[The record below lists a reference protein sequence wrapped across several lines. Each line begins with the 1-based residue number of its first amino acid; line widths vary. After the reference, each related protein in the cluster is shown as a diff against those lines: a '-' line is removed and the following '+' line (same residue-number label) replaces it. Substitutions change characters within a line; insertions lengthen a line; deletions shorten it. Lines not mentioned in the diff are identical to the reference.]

1 MSSAH
6 IIFLHGDDPAGIT
19 ERVHTLCASLGDP
32 SMADLNLTTLD
43 GRVCDENDI
52 RNAALAIPFLADH
65 RLVIVQNALT
75 KINQDSQK
83 KRFTALL
90 DEIPPSTQL
99 VLIIPD
105 ETAWLKDKDT
115 GRWEKSWKVLSAS
128 HFLVK
133 WAKENPA
140 KVSDEGFRLPEQKE
154 MPGWIIAE
162 AKKQG
167 GQLTPGAASELAEF
181 TGSETQIA
189 RLEITKLLNYV
200 NYERAVTED
209 DVDAVSI
216 QQNQA
221 TVFQLNDAIA
231 NGEKGAALH
240 LLRQVLETDDPIR
253 IFANI
258 VGHFRRLL
266 LIKDALQ
273 RGEASNSISASF
285 KVYGKNLD
293 GILSQCRRFTI
304 DELKKDYRRLSDLD
318 FEIKNGITP
327 ADLAI
332 ELFLMDLK
340 PART

>member
-1 MSSAH
+1 MSPAH
-6 IIFLHGDDPAGIT
+6 IFFLHGDDPAGIT
-19 ERVHTLCASLGDP
+19 ERVNALSALLGDP
-32 SMADLNLTTLD
+32 SLADLNLTNLD

-65 RLVIVQNALT
+65 RLVIVQYALSRLG
-75 KINQDSQK
+75 QDSQK
-83 KRFTALL
+83 KRFAALL

-105 ETAWLKDKDT
+105 EPSWSKDAGGK
-115 GRWEKSWKVLSAS
+115 WERGWKVLSAS

-133 WAKENPA
+133 WAKENTS
-140 KVSDEGFRLPEQKE
+140 KVSDEGFRLPDQKE

-189 RLEITKLLNYV
+189 RLEITKLLSYV
-200 NYERAVTED
+200 NYERPVTEE

-216 QQNQA
+216 HQNQA
-221 TVFQLNDAIA
+221 TVYQLNDAIA
-231 NGEKGAALH
+231 IGEKGTALH
-240 LLRQVLETDDPIR
+240 LLQQVLETDDPIR
-253 IFANI
+253 IFASI

-266 LIKDALQ
+266 LIKDAVQ
-273 RGEASNSISASF
+273 RGESSNAISSSF
-285 KVYGKNLD
+285 KIFGKNLE
-293 GILSQCRRFTI
+293 GMLNQCRRFSL
-304 DELKKDYRRLSDLD
+304 DELKKAYRRLSDLD

-332 ELFLMDLK
+332 ELFLMELK
-340 PART
+340 TTKT

>member
-6 IIFLHGDDPAGIT
+6 IFFLHGDDEAGIT
-19 ERVHTLCASLGDP
+19 ERVNVLSGLLGDP
-32 SMADLNLTTLD
+32 SLADLNLTTLD

-52 RNAALAIPFLADH
+52 RNAALAIPFLSDH
-65 RLVIVQNALT
+65 RLVIVQNALSR
-75 KINQDSQK
+75 INQDSQK

-105 ETAWLKDKDT
+105 ETAWVKDKDT
-115 GRWEKSWKVLSAS
+115 GRWEKSWKVLSSS

-133 WAKENPA
+133 WAKENSS
-140 KVSDEGFRLPEQKE
+140 KISDEGFRLPEQKE
-154 MPGWIIAE
+154 MPGWIISE

-167 GQLTPGAASELAEF
+167 GLFTPGAASELAEF
-181 TGSETQIA
+181 TGSETQLA

-200 NYERAVTED
+200 NFERAVNED
-209 DVDAVSI
+209 DVDVVSI

-231 NGEKGAALH
+231 NGERGTALH
-240 LLRQVLETDDPIR
+240 LLQQVLETDDPIR
-253 IFANI
+253 IFASI

-266 LIKDALQ
+266 LIKDSLQ
-273 RGEASNSISASF
+273 RGETSNSISTSF

-293 GILSQCRRFTI
+293 GIMAQCRRFTM
-304 DELKKDYRRLSDLD
+304 DELKKAYRHLSDLD
-318 FEIKNGITP
+318 FEIKSGITP

-340 PART
+340 TVKT